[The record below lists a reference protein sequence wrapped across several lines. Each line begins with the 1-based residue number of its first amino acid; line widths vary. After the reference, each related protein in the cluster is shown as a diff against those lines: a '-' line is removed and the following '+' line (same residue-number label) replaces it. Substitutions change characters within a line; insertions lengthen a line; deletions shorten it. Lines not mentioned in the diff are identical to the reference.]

1 MYDTASREQVSSS
14 LTKFKSTVSTLLRF
28 VYPVTLE
35 EADEGMLV
43 SFADIPEA
51 LTSGTDRAEALSE
64 AADCLLAA
72 LGGYIL
78 DRHPL
83 PVASPARGRPVIPL
97 PALVSA
103 KLALYQTMLEQRV
116 TNVGLARQLG
126 TVEGTVRR
134 LLDVDHRSHIGQ
146 VEAALAKLGRS
157 LILEARPVRPHP
169 GYQPITSAPAPS

>member
-1 MYDTASREQVSSS
+1 MSS
-14 LTKFKSTVSTLLRF
+14 LLRF
-28 VYPVTLE
+28 AYPVNLE
-35 EADEGMLV
+35 PTEEGVLV
-43 SFADIPEA
+43 SFPDIPEA
-51 LTSGTDRAEALSE
+51 LTSGADRAEALTE

-78 DRHPL
+78 DHRPL
-83 PVASPARGRPVIPL
+83 PVASPARGRPVVLL

-103 KLALYQTMLEQRV
+103 KLALYQAMLEKRV
-116 TNVGLARQLG
+116 TNVELARQLG

-157 LILEARPVRPHP
+157 LIVEARPARTHLGAPVIA
-169 GYQPITSAPAPS
+169 GAPAPS

>member
-1 MYDTASREQVSSS
+1 M
-14 LTKFKSTVSTLLRF
+14 STLLRF
-28 VYPVTLE
+28 AYPVTLE
-35 EADEGMLV
+35 DADDGVLV

-51 LTSGTDRAEALSE
+51 LTSGPDRAEALSE

-78 DRHPL
+78 DRRPL
-83 PVASPARGRPVIPL
+83 PAASPARGRPVIPV

-103 KLALYQTMLEQRV
+103 KLALYQAMLERHI
-116 TNVGLARQLG
+116 TNVELARQLG

-157 LILEARPVRPHP
+157 LIVEARPM
-169 GYQPITSAPAPS
+169 GAAIGLQPITSTPAPS

>member
-1 MYDTASREQVSSS
+1 MY
-14 LTKFKSTVSTLLRF
+14 TLLRF
-28 VYPVTLE
+28 AYPVTLE
-35 EADEGMLV
+35 DADDGVLV

-51 LTSGTDRAEALSE
+51 LTSGPDRAEALSE

-78 DRHPL
+78 DRRPL
-83 PVASPARGRPVIPL
+83 PAASPARGRPVIPV

-103 KLALYQTMLEQRV
+103 KLALYQAMLERHI
-116 TNVGLARQLG
+116 TNVELARQLG

-157 LILEARPVRPHP
+157 LIVEARPM
-169 GYQPITSAPAPS
+169 GAAIGLQPITSTPAPS

>member
-1 MYDTASREQVSSS
+1 M
-14 LTKFKSTVSTLLRF
+14 STLLRF
-28 VYPVTLE
+28 AYPVTLE
-35 EADEGMLV
+35 DADDGVLV

-51 LTSGTDRAEALSE
+51 LTSGPDRAEALSE

-78 DRHPL
+78 DRRPL
-83 PVASPARGRPVIPL
+83 PAASPARGRPVIPV

-103 KLALYQTMLEQRV
+103 KLALYQAMLERHI
-116 TNVGLARQLG
+116 TNVALARQLG

-157 LILEARPVRPHP
+157 LIVEARPM
-169 GYQPITSAPAPS
+169 GAAIELQPITSTPAPS